1 MKKKLIIMGVI
12 LLIIFIVAVIF
23 IFGDDSNKNNTTNN
37 DIKEVVNKKNI
48 EEKNINGIVFTN
60 ITSEYNGSISLL
72 EYTIINKTNEVVNL
86 GEYEIIIKNESGH
99 VIANMVGFLD
109 QDIQP
114 NEEVQTGNTININL
128 NDAASIELVL
138 D

>member
-23 IFGDDSNKNNTTNN
+23 IFGYDSNKNNTTNN

-86 GEYEIIIKNESGH
+86 GEYEIIIKNENGY

-114 NEEVQTGNTININL
+114 NEEVQTANTININL

>member
-23 IFGDDSNKNNTTNN
+23 IFGYDSNKNNTTNN

-86 GEYEIIIKNESGH
+86 GEYEIIIKNENGY

-109 QDIQP
+109 KDIQP
-114 NEEVQTGNTININL
+114 NEEVQTANTININL